1 MAKID
6 GRIHISSCVDS
17 TTGLITFE
25 EQCVTGEEGLL
36 CAVCLETIG
45 FGAKAAAVV
54 DTQRHCALCQLAAD
68 PENGEALRSHI
79 MHTWCAE
86 GVGLEACPACSSP
99 SSGKG
104 KKPAPI
110 ARIGF
115 DIGGVIVRH
124 RDMFDSE
131 VDTAGLT
138 GEDYLEVQAAPLA
151 LESLAAVVA
160 CLGAGNVHIISKC
173 GPETESRTRQWMDKT
188 GFFEKTGIQRENL
201 HFCRDVKDKAPIVA
215 ELRLDGFVDDRI
227 DVLRPM
233 LSLPGVRPLLFMP
246 NQEVLGRSPVFWIPR
261 VEKLAGWASVLA
273 ILQAPDVGRSEI
285 ELRASG
291 RRVPSPDMPKPS
303 P

>member
-1 MAKID
+1 MLYAFVRIIPIHPAVENCPQSTTHRRKTRVRWSEVPVRNMAKID

-124 RDMFDSE
+124 RDMF
-131 VDTAGLT
+131 
-138 GEDYLEVQAAPLA
+138 
-151 LESLAAVVA
+151 AV
-160 CLGAGNVHIISKC
+160 GKPFI
-173 GPETESRTRQWMDKT
+173 
-188 GFFEKTGIQRENL
+188 
-201 HFCRDVKDKAPIVA
+201 HFC
-215 ELRLDGFVDDRI
+215 LW
-227 DVLRPM
+227 
-233 LSLPGVRPLLFMP
+233 STT
-246 NQEVLGRSPVFWIPR
+246 
-261 VEKLAGWASVLA
+261 
-273 ILQAPDVGRSEI
+273 
-285 ELRASG
+285 
-291 RRVPSPDMPKPS
+291 
-303 P
+303 